1 MHRLARIHLKA
12 PVSDWSYRALE
23 SGEARSLVGNLILA
37 LRNNKGGVHNPQVH
51 MGGRNRG
58 NRFRTGQAY
67 RGPVL
72 AC

>member
-1 MHRLARIHLKA
+1 MHRLECIRLEA

-23 SGEARSLVGNLILA
+23 SGEARSLVGDLTLA
-37 LRNNKGGVHNPQVH
+37 LRNNKGVVHNPQVH
-51 MGGRNRG
+51 TGGRNRG